1 MGADDNILS
10 NKFLPF
16 GKARMGYPS
25 GEARWGLM
33 TIGRVTCS
41 FPLGRS
47 GWVILRGR
55 LSGGVIRGTHYIS
68 IPNCRL
74 HTEVCSPS
82 IPDSGM
88 ASWKGADLLVQGVCL

>member
-10 NKFLPF
+10 NLFLPF
-16 GKARMGYPS
+16 GKVRMGYPS
-25 GEARWGLM
+25 
-33 TIGRVTCS
+33 
-41 FPLGRS
+41 
-47 GWVILRGR
+47 GR

>member
-1 MGADDNILS
+1 MILDKNQDKHPAADGGDD
-10 NKFLPF
+10 
-16 GKARMGYPS
+16 
-25 GEARWGLM
+25 
-33 TIGRVTCS
+33 VTTTKTS
-41 FPLGRS
+41 SDKPDKPI

-55 LSGGVIRGTHYIS
+55 LSGGVIRGTHNIS